1 MLGLRS
7 SESPLPELPEVAIL
21 ARDLSRITSHARLK
35 SVYFRTGHKH
45 LAKIFPASAQ
55 RALRSL
61 INHQTAISSSGKLL
75 VIRAGP
81 TVVSIQLG
89 MTGQFRLAPVPSEY
103 RQHHFMSLTWD
114 TVECCFLDF
123 RRFARAKPLPPSNL
137 EALGGFDP
145 KTGFR
150 LQSPITIARQIPK
163 LQGFLSTPRIRWLL
177 RHGHRTGIGNYLA
190 NEALGRLALSPF
202 EPCRDAREA
211 MKILG
216 MCQRLAKLSYR
227 AGGTSFGIGYFRLDG
242 SEGTFSKQLAFYKN
256 PRANRTLFHNRA
268 VYSNFSANRIQ
279 GPTRAKPQLA

>member
-1 MLGLRS
+1 MLGLWS
-7 SESPLPELPEVAIL
+7 PESPLPELPEVAIL
-21 ARDLSRITSHARLK
+21 ARDLSRITNHARLK

-45 LAKIFPASAQ
+45 LAKIFPASSR

-61 INHQTAISSSGKLL
+61 INRRTTISSSGKLL
-75 VIRAGP
+75 MIRSGS

-89 MTGQFRLAPVPSEY
+89 MTGQFRLAPVPPEY
-103 RQHHFMSLTWD
+103 EQHHFMSLAWD
-114 TVECCFLDF
+114 TAECCFLDF
-123 RRFARAKPLPPSNL
+123 RRFARAKSSLPSDH

-145 KTGFR
+145 ETGFTLR
-150 LQSPITIARQIPK
+150 CPAAIARQLPK
-163 LQGFLSTPRIRWLL
+163 LQGYLSTPRIRWLL

-202 EPCRDAREA
+202 EPCRDETEA
-211 MKILG
+211 LEILR

-256 PRANRTLFHNRA
+256 PRTNRTIFKNRT
-268 VYSNFSANRIQ
+268 VYSNFTV
-279 GPTRAKPQLA
+279 TR